1 MKDTIITAAMKK
13 RELIIFLLC
22 FALAYAMN
30 IIGIIKHAAPA
41 RELVTQL
48 HLVLLIALILY
59 GAVVI
64 LRLLYYLISRLWV
77 RKK

>member
-30 IIGIIKHAAPA
+30 IIGIIKYAAPA
-41 RELVTQL
+41 RELITQL